1 MIVEKEENNSEKV
14 TFQVK
19 LHCQKDAKEFLQI
32 FIFFNCQYISCAR
45 YSGPRK
51 KRVKTEL
58 AKPVVEYVNN
68 AFIKVDN
75 YLENQCQ
82 CVQCVKILTKWHIT
96 LTFEK
101 VGLW

>member
-1 MIVEKEENNSEKV
+1 M
-14 TFQVK
+14 K
-19 LHCQKDAKEFLQI
+19 LHCKKYAKEFLQI
-32 FIFFNCQYISCAR
+32 FIIFNCQCAR

-75 YLENQCQ
+75 YLEN
-82 CVQCVKILTKWHIT
+82 
-96 LTFEK
+96 
-101 VGLW
+101 

>member
-1 MIVEKEENNSEKV
+1 MFVEKEENNSEKV
-14 TFQVK
+14 TCQVK
-19 LHCQKDAKEFLQI
+19 LHCKKDAKEFLQI
-32 FIFFNCQYISCAR
+32 FIFFNCQCAR

-75 YLENQCQ
+75 YLENQRQ
-82 CVQCVKILTKWHIT
+82 CVQCVKILTEWHIT

>member
-1 MIVEKEENNSEKV
+1 MFVEKEENNSEKV
-14 TFQVK
+14 TCQVK
-19 LHCQKDAKEFLQI
+19 LHCKKDAKEFLQI
-32 FIFFNCQYISCAR
+32 FIFFNCHCAR

-75 YLENQCQ
+75 YLENQR
-82 CVQCVKILTKWHIT
+82 QCVKILTEWHIT

>member
-1 MIVEKEENNSEKV
+1 M
-14 TFQVK
+14 
-19 LHCQKDAKEFLQI
+19 HCKKDANESLQI

-101 VGLW
+101 VGSW

>member
-1 MIVEKEENNSEKV
+1 M
-14 TFQVK
+14 K
-19 LHCQKDAKEFLQI
+19 LHCKKNAKEFLQI
-32 FIFFNCQYISCAR
+32 FIFFNCQCAR

-75 YLENQCQ
+75 YLENQR
-82 CVQCVKILTKWHIT
+82 QCVKILTEWHIT